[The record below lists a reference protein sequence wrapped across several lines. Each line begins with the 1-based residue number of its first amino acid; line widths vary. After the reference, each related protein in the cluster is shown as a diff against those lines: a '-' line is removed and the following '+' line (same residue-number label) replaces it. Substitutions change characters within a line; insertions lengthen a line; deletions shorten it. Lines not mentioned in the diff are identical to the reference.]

1 MPRFNR
7 KTSTIPWLLCAEEIQ
22 RSADFEFRTAAGKL
36 GGERPEIGA
45 VFAVKGIDPE
55 TVLLDM
61 VGAAEADPEDV
72 VGLAHAGV
80 GG

>member
-1 MPRFNR
+1 
-7 KTSTIPWLLCAEEIQ
+7 
-22 RSADFEFRTAAGKL
+22 
-36 GGERPEIGA
+36 
-45 VFAVKGIDPE
+45 
-55 TVLLDM
+55 VLLDM